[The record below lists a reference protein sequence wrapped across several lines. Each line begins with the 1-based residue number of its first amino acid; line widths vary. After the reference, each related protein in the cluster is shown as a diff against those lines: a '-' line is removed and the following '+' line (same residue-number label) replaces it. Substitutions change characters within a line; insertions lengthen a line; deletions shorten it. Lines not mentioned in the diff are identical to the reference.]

1 MAKIKKN
8 KKIINSI
15 EKENFLGL
23 KLNNKKTL
31 MFLVIIVLLLLGFS
45 LILNVYLLFFRENRV
60 IDKCSK
66 CEEQKEVVVKEKY
79 INYNGYNFMI
89 PNEWNFVSSDNSYKL
104 SNKDNNLDIELLIDE
119 TSYEDFKN
127 EEKLKQYLQ
136 DLQVKKN
143 ISKISNKE
151 MSENEKTYYFIEGKK
166 DSYLYNRVI
175 LPCDNGMIMID
186 VLYENQKAYNNLKKD
201 VINFATSYVKN
212 NV

>member
-1 MAKIKKN
+1 MAKKN
-8 KKIINSI
+8 KKIISSI

-23 KLNNKKTL
+23 KINNKKTVI
-31 MFLVIIVLLLLGFS
+31 FLFVIIMLLLGLS
-45 LILNVYLLFFRENRV
+45 LVFNVYLLFFRNNKV
-60 IDKCSK
+60 IEKCTK
-66 CEEQKEVVVKEKY
+66 CQEQKEVVVKEKY

-89 PNEWNFVSSDNSYKL
+89 PYEWNFVSSDNSYKL
-104 SNKDNNLDIELLIDE
+104 SNKDHNLEIELLLDE
-119 TSYEDFKN
+119 TNYEEFKK
-127 EEKLKQYLQ
+127 EDKLKQYIQ

-143 ISKISNKE
+143 ISKVNHKE
-151 MSENEKTYYFIEGKK
+151 MSENDKTYYFIEGKK

-201 VINFATSYVKN
+201 VISFATSYVKN